1 MKITYIHHSSF
12 CVELQNS
19 ILLFDY
25 FKGELPK
32 FDKARKLYVFAS
44 HFHED
49 HFDKCIFE
57 IAKEHPDVTYILS
70 KDIKKRRSKYV
81 KSADQIVVMNF
92 DEEITVDNMKIK
104 TLESSDIGEKV
115 GSQEE
120 GTMEVDIAVD
130 PLDGTELIAKGLP
143 NAIAV
148 IAMGKKGSLLNAPDT
163 YMKKIIV
170 GPKAKGVI
178 DLDKSVEENI
188 IDVSKALGK
197 KTTQM
202 TIMVQDR
209 ERHNYIFEVARKL
222 GCKIRMFDAG
232 DVAAGIATCF
242 EETGVDMLM
251 GIGGGPEGVIT
262 AAAIKCMGGDMQA
275 QIYPLS
281 DEERERCHQMGY
293 LDSDIEKK
301 LTIDDLAK
309 GDDLFFAA
317 TGITEGNLLKG
328 VVNIG
333 GNKARTESVV
343 MRGKTGT
350 IRFVNAIHN
359 LDKNEILIDL
369 MKKYN
374 ME

>member
-1 MKITYIHHSSF
+1 MDRNLALELVRVTEAAALVSSQFMGRGDKDGADGAAVEAMRRAFESVKI
-12 CVELQNS
+12 
-19 ILLFDY
+19 
-25 FKGELPK
+25 KGEVVIGEGELDEAPM
-32 FDKARKLYVFAS
+32 LY
-44 HFHED
+44 
-49 HFDKCIFE
+49 
-57 IAKEHPDVTYILS
+57 
-70 KDIKKRRSKYV
+70 
-81 KSADQIVVMNF
+81 
-92 DEEITVDNMKIK
+92 
-104 TLESSDIGEKV
+104 IGEKV

-120 GTMEVDIAVD
+120 GCMEVDIAVD
-130 PLDGTELIAKGLP
+130 PLDGTTLIAKGLP
-143 NAIAV
+143 NAISV

-163 YMKKIIV
+163 YMKKIVV
-170 GPKAKGVI
+170 GPKAKGAI

-188 IDVSKALGK
+188 LNVSKALGK

-209 ERHNYIFEVARKL
+209 ERHNYIFEPARKL
-222 GCKIRMFDAG
+222 GCKIRMFGDG

-281 DEERERCHQMGY
+281 EQERDRCHEMGF
-293 LDSDIEKK
+293 SDEDIQKK

-328 VVNIG
+328 VIHIG
-333 GNKARTESVV
+333 DNKAKTESVV

-350 IRFVNAIHN
+350 IRFVDAIHN

-374 ME
+374 VE